1 VPDLST
7 LVSVVNNVAGDETLA
22 EEAKPFLDAI
32 QDPAAEV
39 TAFAPVN
46 AAFEPLEGVEFNP
59 AAVLMFHAVPGMM
72 EAGKAYDT
80 AAGPDAGQLVVN
92 EAGDTVTGPCNSAN
106 VSLSVDVCGSVAHVI
121 DAVLLPA
128 SFCADSAQTEVGEDE
143 DEDEHDGDHDHDHDH
158 DGEDHDDDKDGD
170 LESEDDAGADDAAP
184 ENPADAAFA
193 EGGTADEKLQA
204 ELSGGLVSDQ
214 EDELFDIDDDTSAGG
229 SGRVEGTLEEA
240 TIIDAIA
247 EATSPEEAPD
257 EVGGTAEDDLEDLEE
272 GGDEEGESIDE
283 EITEYFEEG
292 R

>member
-1 VPDLST
+1 MGLRGAVAAGAVALAVVAGARAQECNTTIAKTAAGVPDLST
-7 LVSVVNNVAGDETLA
+7 LVSVVDNVVGDETLA

-46 AAFEPLEGVEFNP
+46 AAFEPLEGVEFTP

-106 VSLSVDVCGSVAHVI
+106 VSLSVDACGSVAHVI

-128 SFCADSAQTEVGEDE
+128 SFCADSAQTEVGEGEDE

-158 DGEDHDDDKDGD
+158 DGDKDGD
-170 LESEDDAGADDAAP
+170 LESEDDAGALD
-184 ENPADAAFA
+184 
-193 EGGTADEKLQA
+193 
-204 ELSGGLVSDQ
+204 
-214 EDELFDIDDDTSAGG
+214 
-229 SGRVEGTLEEA
+229 EA
-240 TIIDAIA
+240 TIIDTIA
-247 EATSPEEAPD
+247 EATSPENCEERGDCD
-257 EVGGTAEDDLEDLEE
+257 ETYTPGDVIGGTAEDD
-272 GGDEEGESIDE
+272 
-283 EITEYFEEG
+283 
-292 R
+292 

>member
-1 VPDLST
+1 MGLRGAVAAGAVALAVVAGARAQECNTTIAETAAEVPDLST
-7 LVSVVNNVAGDETLA
+7 LVSVVTIVAGEETLA
-22 EEAKPFLDAI
+22 EEARPFLDAI

-46 AAFEPLEGVEFNP
+46 AAFEPLEGVDFGYYPELNPEFNAEFGFGFNP

-143 DEDEHDGDHDHDHDH
+143 DEDEDEHDGDHDHDHDH

-170 LESEDDAGADDAAP
+170 LE
-184 ENPADAAFA
+184 
-193 EGGTADEKLQA
+193 
-204 ELSGGLVSDQ
+204 
-214 EDELFDIDDDTSAGG
+214 
-229 SGRVEGTLEEA
+229 
-240 TIIDAIA
+240 
-247 EATSPEEAPD
+247 
-257 EVGGTAEDDLEDLEE
+257 AEDDVEEIEVEEME
-272 GGDEEGESIDE
+272 GGDEEGESLNE
-283 EITEYFEEG
+283 EIDGYFEE
-292 R
+292 

>member
-1 VPDLST
+1 MPDLST
-7 LVSVVNNVAGDETLA
+7 LVSVVTIVAGEETLA
-22 EEAKPFLDAI
+22 EEARPFLDAI

-46 AAFEPLEGVEFNP
+46 AAFEPLEGVDFGYYPELNPEFNAEFGFGFNP

-106 VSLSVDVCGSVAHVI
+106 VSMTVDVCGSVAHVI

-170 LESEDDAGADDAAP
+170 LESED
-184 ENPADAAFA
+184 
-193 EGGTADEKLQA
+193 
-204 ELSGGLVSDQ
+204 V
-214 EDELFDIDDDTSAGG
+214 
-229 SGRVEGTLEEA
+229 
-240 TIIDAIA
+240 
-247 EATSPEEAPD
+247 
-257 EVGGTAEDDLEDLEE
+257 EDDVEEISE

-283 EITEYFEEG
+283 EIDGYFEEG

>member
-1 VPDLST
+1 MPDLST
-7 LVSVVNNVAGDETLA
+7 LLDVVNKVAGDETSAA
-22 EEAKPFLDAI
+22 EAEPFLEAI

-46 AAFEPLEGVEFNP
+46 AAFVPLEDVEFNA

-80 AAGPDAGQLVVN
+80 AAGPDAGQLVVG

-106 VSLSVDVCGSVAHVI
+106 VTTTVTVCGSVAHVI

-128 SFCADSAQTEVGEDE
+128 SFCSDSARTEVGE

-170 LESEDDAGADDAAP
+170 LESEDDAGVDDAAP

-193 EGGTADEKLQA
+193 EGGTADEKVQA

>member
-1 VPDLST
+1 MGLRGAVAAGAVALAVVAGARAQECNTTIEETAAGVPDLST
-7 LVSVVNNVAGDETLA
+7 LVSVVENVAGDETLA

-46 AAFEPLEGVEFNP
+46 AAFEPLEGVEYNP

-106 VSLSVDVCGSVAHVI
+106 VSMTVDACGSVAHVI

-128 SFCADSAQTEVGEDE
+128 SFCADSAQTD
-143 DEDEHDGDHDHDHDH
+143 

-170 LESEDDAGADDAAP
+170 LESED
-184 ENPADAAFA
+184 
-193 EGGTADEKLQA
+193 
-204 ELSGGLVSDQ
+204 V
-214 EDELFDIDDDTSAGG
+214 
-229 SGRVEGTLEEA
+229 
-240 TIIDAIA
+240 
-247 EATSPEEAPD
+247 
-257 EVGGTAEDDLEDLEE
+257 EDDVEEISE
-272 GGDEEGESIDE
+272 GGDEEGESVDE
-283 EITEYFEEG
+283 EIDGYFEEG

>member
-1 VPDLST
+1 MGAVVAGARAQECNTTIAETAAGVPDLST
-7 LVSVVNNVAGDETLA
+7 LVSVVTIMGGEETLA
-22 EEAKPFLDAI
+22 EEARPFLDAI

-46 AAFEPLEGVEFNP
+46 AAFEPLEGVDFGYYPELNPEFNAEFGFGFNP

-92 EAGDTVTGPCNSAN
+92 EAGGTVTGPCNSAN
-106 VSLSVDVCGSVAHVI
+106 VSMTVDVCGSVAHVI

-128 SFCADSAQTEVGEDE
+128 SFCADSVQTEVGEDE

-170 LESEDDAGADDAAP
+170 LESED
-184 ENPADAAFA
+184 
-193 EGGTADEKLQA
+193 
-204 ELSGGLVSDQ
+204 V
-214 EDELFDIDDDTSAGG
+214 
-229 SGRVEGTLEEA
+229 
-240 TIIDAIA
+240 
-247 EATSPEEAPD
+247 
-257 EVGGTAEDDLEDLEE
+257 EDDVEEISE

-283 EITEYFEEG
+283 EVDGYFEEG

>member
-1 VPDLST
+1 MGLRGAVAAGAVALAVVAGARAQECNTTIAETAAGVPDLST

-32 QDPAAEV
+32 QAPAAEV

-143 DEDEHDGDHDHDHDH
+143 DEDEDGA
-158 DGEDHDDDKDGD
+158 
-170 LESEDDAGADDAAP
+170 LESEDDAGALD
-184 ENPADAAFA
+184 
-193 EGGTADEKLQA
+193 
-204 ELSGGLVSDQ
+204 
-214 EDELFDIDDDTSAGG
+214 
-229 SGRVEGTLEEA
+229 EA
-240 TIIDAIA
+240 TIIDTIA
-247 EATSPEEAPD
+247 EATSPENCEERGDCD
-257 EVGGTAEDDLEDLEE
+257 ETYTPGDVIGGTAEDDVEEIEVEETE
-272 GGDEEGESIDE
+272 GGDEEGESLDE
-283 EITEYFEEG
+283 EIDGYFEEG

>member
-1 VPDLST
+1 MPDLST
-7 LVSVVNNVAGDETLA
+7 LVSVVTIVAGEETLA
-22 EEAKPFLDAI
+22 EEARPFLDAI

-46 AAFEPLEGVEFNP
+46 AAFEPLEGVDFGYYPELNPEFNAEFGFGFNP

-170 LESEDDAGADDAAP
+170 LESEDDAGALD
-184 ENPADAAFA
+184 
-193 EGGTADEKLQA
+193 
-204 ELSGGLVSDQ
+204 
-214 EDELFDIDDDTSAGG
+214 
-229 SGRVEGTLEEA
+229 EA
-240 TIIDAIA
+240 TIIDTIA
-247 EATSPEEAPD
+247 EATSPENCEERGDCD
-257 EVGGTAEDDLEDLEE
+257 ETYTPGDVIGGTAEDDVEEIEVEEME
-272 GGDEEGESIDE
+272 GGDEEGESVDE
-283 EITEYFEEG
+283 EIDGYFEEG

>member
-1 VPDLST
+1 MGLRGAVAAGAVALAVVAGARAQECNTTIAETAAGVPDLST

-46 AAFEPLEGVEFNP
+46 AAFEPLGGVEFNP

-143 DEDEHDGDHDHDHDH
+143 D
-158 DGEDHDDDKDGD
+158 DDKDGD
-170 LESEDDAGADDAAP
+170 LESEDDAGALD
-184 ENPADAAFA
+184 
-193 EGGTADEKLQA
+193 
-204 ELSGGLVSDQ
+204 
-214 EDELFDIDDDTSAGG
+214 
-229 SGRVEGTLEEA
+229 EA
-240 TIIDAIA
+240 TIIDTIA
-247 EATSPEEAPD
+247 EATSPENCEERGDCD
-257 EVGGTAEDDLEDLEE
+257 ETYTPGDVIGGTAEDDVEEIEVEEME
-272 GGDEEGESIDE
+272 GGDEEIDG
-283 EITEYFEEG
+283 Y
-292 R
+292 

>member
-1 VPDLST
+1 MGLRGAVAAGAVALAVVAGARAQECNTTIAKTAEREPDLST
-7 LVSVVNNVAGDETLA
+7 LVSVVDNVARDETLA

-39 TAFAPVN
+39 TAFA
-46 AAFEPLEGVEFNP
+46 
-59 AAVLMFHAVPGMM
+59 PGMM

-143 DEDEHDGDHDHDHDH
+143 DEDEDEVEDEHDGDHDHDHDH

-170 LESEDDAGADDAAP
+170 LESED
-184 ENPADAAFA
+184 
-193 EGGTADEKLQA
+193 
-204 ELSGGLVSDQ
+204 
-214 EDELFDIDDDTSAGG
+214 
-229 SGRVEGTLEEA
+229 VEE
-240 TIIDAIA
+240 I
-247 EATSPEEAPD
+247 S
-257 EVGGTAEDDLEDLEE
+257 E
-272 GGDEEGESIDE
+272 GGDEEGESVDE
-283 EITEYFEEG
+283 EIDGYFEEG

>member
-1 VPDLST
+1 MGLRGAVAAGAVALAVVAGARAQECNTTIAERAAGVPDLST
-7 LVSVVNNVAGDETLA
+7 LVSVVDNVARDETLA

-143 DEDEHDGDHDHDHDH
+143 DEDEDGDLESEDDGDHDHDHDH

-170 LESEDDAGADDAAP
+170 LESED
-184 ENPADAAFA
+184 
-193 EGGTADEKLQA
+193 
-204 ELSGGLVSDQ
+204 V
-214 EDELFDIDDDTSAGG
+214 
-229 SGRVEGTLEEA
+229 
-240 TIIDAIA
+240 
-247 EATSPEEAPD
+247 
-257 EVGGTAEDDLEDLEE
+257 EDDVEEISE
-272 GGDEEGESIDE
+272 GGDEEGE
-283 EITEYFEEG
+283 
-292 R
+292 

>member
-1 VPDLST
+1 MGLRGAVAAGAVALAVVAGARAQECNTTIAETAAEVPDLST
-7 LVSVVNNVAGDETLA
+7 LVSVVTIVAGEETLA
-22 EEAKPFLDAI
+22 EEARPFLDAI

-46 AAFEPLEGVEFNP
+46 AAFEPLEGVDFGYYPELNPEFNAEFGFGFNP

-106 VSLSVDVCGSVAHVI
+106 VSMTVDACGSVAHVI

-128 SFCADSAQTEVGEDE
+128 SFCADSAQTE
-143 DEDEHDGDHDHDHDH
+143 

-170 LESEDDAGADDAAP
+170 LESED
-184 ENPADAAFA
+184 
-193 EGGTADEKLQA
+193 
-204 ELSGGLVSDQ
+204 V
-214 EDELFDIDDDTSAGG
+214 
-229 SGRVEGTLEEA
+229 
-240 TIIDAIA
+240 
-247 EATSPEEAPD
+247 
-257 EVGGTAEDDLEDLEE
+257 EDDVEEISE
-272 GGDEEGESIDE
+272 GGDEEGESVDE
-283 EITEYFEEG
+283 EIDGYFEEG

>member
-1 VPDLST
+1 MGLRGAVAAGAVALAGVAGARAQECNTTIAETAAGVPDLST
-7 LVSVVNNVAGDETLA
+7 LVSVVDNVAGDETLA

-143 DEDEHDGDHDHDHDH
+143 DEDED
-158 DGEDHDDDKDGD
+158 
-170 LESEDDAGADDAAP
+170 EDDAGALD
-184 ENPADAAFA
+184 
-193 EGGTADEKLQA
+193 
-204 ELSGGLVSDQ
+204 
-214 EDELFDIDDDTSAGG
+214 
-229 SGRVEGTLEEA
+229 EA
-240 TIIDAIA
+240 TIIDTIA
-247 EATSPEEAPD
+247 EATSPENCEERGDCD
-257 EVGGTAEDDLEDLEE
+257 ETYTPGDVIGGTAEDDVEEILE
-272 GGDEEGESIDE
+272 GGDEGGE
-283 EITEYFEEG
+283 

>member
-1 VPDLST
+1 MPDLST

-106 VSLSVDVCGSVAHVI
+106 VSMTVDVCGSVAHVI

-170 LESEDDAGADDAAP
+170 LESEDDAGALD
-184 ENPADAAFA
+184 
-193 EGGTADEKLQA
+193 
-204 ELSGGLVSDQ
+204 
-214 EDELFDIDDDTSAGG
+214 
-229 SGRVEGTLEEA
+229 EA
-240 TIIDAIA
+240 TIIDTIA
-247 EATSPEEAPD
+247 EATSPENCEERGDCD
-257 EVGGTAEDDLEDLEE
+257 ETYTPGDVIGGTAEDDVEEIEVEEME
-272 GGDEEGESIDE
+272 GGDEEGESLDE
-283 EITEYFEEG
+283 EIDGYFEEG

>member
-1 VPDLST
+1 MLLD
-7 LVSVVNNVAGDETLA
+7 VVNKVAGDETSAA
-22 EEAKPFLDAI
+22 EAEPFLEAI

-46 AAFEPLEGVEFNP
+46 AAFVPLEGVEFNA

-80 AAGPDAGQLVVN
+80 AAGPDAGQLVVG

-106 VSLSVDVCGSVAHVI
+106 VTTTVTVCGSVAHVI

-128 SFCADSAQTEVGEDE
+128 SFCSDSARTEVGE

-170 LESEDDAGADDAAP
+170 LESEDDAGALD
-184 ENPADAAFA
+184 
-193 EGGTADEKLQA
+193 
-204 ELSGGLVSDQ
+204 
-214 EDELFDIDDDTSAGG
+214 
-229 SGRVEGTLEEA
+229 EA
-240 TIIDAIA
+240 TIIDTIA
-247 EATSPEEAPD
+247 EATSPENCEERGDCD
-257 EVGGTAEDDLEDLEE
+257 ETYTPGDVIGGTAEDDVEEIEVEEME
-272 GGDEEGESIDE
+272 GGDEEGESLGE
-283 EITEYFEEG
+283 EIDGYFEEG

>member
-1 VPDLST
+1 MGNTTIAETAAGVPDLST
-7 LVSVVNNVAGDETLA
+7 LVSVVTIMGGEETLA
-22 EEAKPFLDAI
+22 DEARPFLDAI

-39 TAFAPVN
+39 TAFAPVNAAFEPLEGVDFGYYPEVN

-106 VSLSVDVCGSVAHVI
+106 VSMTVDVCGSVAPVI

-170 LESEDDAGADDAAP
+170 LESED
-184 ENPADAAFA
+184 
-193 EGGTADEKLQA
+193 
-204 ELSGGLVSDQ
+204 V
-214 EDELFDIDDDTSAGG
+214 
-229 SGRVEGTLEEA
+229 
-240 TIIDAIA
+240 
-247 EATSPEEAPD
+247 
-257 EVGGTAEDDLEDLEE
+257 EDDVEEISE

-283 EITEYFEEG
+283 EVDGYFEEG